1 MTKSI
6 IVSSVITLLFINMVS
21 AQSVDFKYFGDISN
35 NTLLMEEDLNNEML
49 IGDHAIFF
57 RTNLNDD
64 FSFLGELTLG
74 QKNSEEYQIT
84 AERVLIKF
92 KINKQF
98 VGYAGKMHIPINY
111 WNDVYH
117 HGKLFFPT
125 IDRPEFFKFFIP
137 IHSIGLR
144 LQNQNIG
151 KLKFGYDIVLG
162 DGISNDT
169 QKYSIGKSVTASL
182 HLKPTPKS
190 RYTIGFYYDTIK
202 PDIISS
208 HSGLRNRFHN
218 AAVVNA
224 VGNINYTLLTASLAH
239 FGKKVEFLGEFI
251 ANRTGDEADVK
262 SWNGGMYLY
271 NGYKLNEQTT
281 LFSQFDQILVS
292 STDVFTTPLDL
303 NKISAGFKY
312 EFDYRINLKAQSGTC
327 SISHKIPGISNERAY
342 FIKIQLSYGF

>member
-21 AQSVDFKYFGDISN
+21 YQSVDFKYFGDISN

-125 IDRPEFFKFFIP
+125 IDRPEFFKF
-137 IHSIGLR
+137 L
-144 LQNQNIG
+144 
-151 KLKFGYDIVLG
+151 
-162 DGISNDT
+162 
-169 QKYSIGKSVTASL
+169 
-182 HLKPTPKS
+182 
-190 RYTIGFYYDTIK
+190 
-202 PDIISS
+202 
-208 HSGLRNRFHN
+208 
-218 AAVVNA
+218 
-224 VGNINYTLLTASLAH
+224 
-239 FGKKVEFLGEFI
+239 FLF
-251 ANRTGDEADVK
+251 
-262 SWNGGMYLY
+262 
-271 NGYKLNEQTT
+271 
-281 LFSQFDQILVS
+281 
-292 STDVFTTPLDL
+292 
-303 NKISAGFKY
+303 
-312 EFDYRINLKAQSGTC
+312 
-327 SISHKIPGISNERAY
+327 
-342 FIKIQLSYGF
+342 IQLVYVYKIKT